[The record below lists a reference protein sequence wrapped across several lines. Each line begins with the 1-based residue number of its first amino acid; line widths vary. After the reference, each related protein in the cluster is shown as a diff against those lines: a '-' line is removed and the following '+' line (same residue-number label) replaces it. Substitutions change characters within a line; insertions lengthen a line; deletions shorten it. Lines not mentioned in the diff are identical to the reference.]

1 MKKDPSVYLL
11 GKIAGMAF
19 FNLLKRIILIW
30 LILGELWFTSL
41 FLDSGI
47 WKVARKHFFFN
58 FYWKIATFRKKRC
71 LNTLN
76 YCLKFE
82 LFFSHTKNFQKV
94 CNAML
99 ISSVPTH
106 TGYKEIL
113 IAHFCASEKQSNSS
127 LVIFHLYILYTIYID
142 SEPIYIYGYMHFTWW

>member
-1 MKKDPSVYLL
+1 MTNFGRVMIYKP
-11 GKIAGMAF
+11 F
-19 FNLLKRIILIW
+19 FRFRNLKSCSK
-30 LILGELWFTSL
+30 T
-41 FLDSGI
+41 
-47 WKVARKHFFFN
+47 FFFLI
-58 FYWKIATFRKKRC
+58 FI
-71 LNTLN
+71 
-76 YCLKFE
+76 E

-142 SEPIYIYGYMHFTWW
+142 SEPIYIYGYMHFT